1 MTTVSTSIGRCARL
15 LLLAFAPLTA
25 GAAGEAADDQFLQ
38 LDSDIQSLK
47 AEVLDINQSA
57 LGVEEKFLYPGR
69 TRLIVYVGVKP
80 PGLLVDDIVLTVDT
94 SQPIA
99 HRCDAEEAYAL
110 QRKGLLRIARTN
122 VLPGAHRIRADI
134 TAHYADAVAGTPPYK
149 LHLEQLFDKTIE
161 PSYLE
166 LSLFLK
172 GLDNTPQLRLRDWR
186 VAQ

>member
-1 MTTVSTSIGRCARL
+1 MTKVSTSIGRCARL

-25 GAAGEAADDQFLQ
+25 GAAGEAADEQFRQ
-38 LDSDIQSLK
+38 LDSEIQALK
-47 AEVLDINQSA
+47 GEVLDINQSS

-69 TRLIVYVGVKP
+69 TRVIVYVGVKP
-80 PGLLVDDIVLTVDT
+80 PGLLVDDIVVTID
-94 SQPIA
+94 SAQPVV
-99 HRCDAEEAYAL
+99 HRCDTQESYAL
-110 QRKGLLRIARTN
+110 QRKGLLRVARTN
-122 VLPGAHRIRADI
+122 VLPGSHRIRADI
-134 TAHYADAVAGTPPYK
+134 TAHYADAAAGTPPYK

-186 VAQ
+186 VSQ